1 MTSGSFALPLP
12 DPPLR
17 SGSLTLRPWREADAA
32 VLVAAW
38 ADAEIARW
46 TGVPARRD
54 RVAATRWIAGGE
66 GRRER
71 GLAID
76 LVLDVAGS
84 VIGEVGLAELDGE
97 AGRAEIGWWVEARQR
112 GRGWARTAAHLLAA
126 WAVEEL
132 CLDTVVARC
141 ATDNP
146 ASGRVAAA
154 AGFTLGA
161 VTDGMEVWTF
171 DPARAAMVD
180 T

>member
-1 MTSGSFALPLP
+1 MTPAAFPMPLP

-17 SGSLTLRPWREADAA
+17 SGSLTLRPWREADAP
-32 VLVAAW
+32 VLAAAW
-38 ADAEIARW
+38 GDVDIARW
-46 TGVPARRD
+46 TGVPERRD
-54 RVAATRWIAGGE
+54 VAAAARWIAGGE
-66 GRRER
+66 ARRER
-71 GLAID
+71 GVAID
-76 LVLDVAGS
+76 LVLDADGS
-84 VIGEVGLAELDGE
+84 AVGEVGLAEIDCR
-97 AGRAEIGWWVEARQR
+97 AGRAEIGWWVHASHR
-112 GRGWARTAAHLLAA
+112 GRGWAGVAARLLAT
-126 WAVEEL
+126 WTVEEL

-180 T
+180 A